1 MKKFFVISLT
11 GLLIILFSTVVFAQK
26 LDFRASGFL
35 EAISV
40 LSSNVAYGDS
50 VYGTIFSRWA
60 SPPLGSWRPDKPGV
74 LASDS
79 GQYDRTDSFLMYRA
93 SLKFDAVMGKELSGT
108 ILFEL
113 DSTRWGDTS
122 SGANFAAGKMGFWT
136 ADRGA
141 LEIKNVYMDFGVPV
155 VPVPMTMRV
164 GLQPLGVRP
173 HMTMITDGMGITAG
187 IKLDPVLI
195 APIYGKA
202 WEGKDASADD
212 VDIYGLHVNAKV
224 GPVTVGGYGVNFN
237 MNTYPVSASSVLAY
251 GVRPSFDAD
260 MWWLGLYTDGKIGP
274 VLLNLDFVLDTGK
287 VERRNST
294 ALKDVDYTGWAFR
307 AKANVPMDKLNF
319 GGTFMYATGAD
330 LKKTNTT
337 GTPGSAAI
345 SPYVS
350 KKVGSYVIPPGSEQW
365 AANQESMIVY
375 GSNITASALP
385 VGMFLHPGAGYA
397 TSMTRGGF
405 GGTWFAKVFAGFKA
419 APWYKVNLE
428 ALYIG
433 DTTKNGN
440 TLGDAVKKGTSI
452 PRDDSTIGWEINLI
466 NEINIYKNLK
476 WDIGFGILF
485 AGDALDQRV
494 GSSFIND
501 SPKNPWIL
509 ATKLKYT
516 F

>member
-11 GLLIILFSTVVFAQK
+11 GLLIMLFSTVVFAQK

-35 EAISV
+35 EAISH
-40 LSSNVAYGDS
+40 LQSNVAYGDPL
-50 VYGTIFSRWA
+50 YGTIFSRWA
-60 SPPLGSWRPDKPGV
+60 APPFGSWRPDKPGV
-74 LASDS
+74 SASDS
-79 GQYDRTDSFLMYRA
+79 GQYDRTDSFLQYRGN
-93 SLKFDAVMGKELSGT
+93 LKFDAVMGKELSGT
-108 ILFEL
+108 IMFEL

-122 SGANFAAGKMGFWT
+122 GDRGKMGYWT
-136 ADRGA
+136 ADRA
-141 LEIKNVYMDFGVPV
+141 AVEIKNVYIDFGVPV
-155 VPVPMTMRV
+155 IPVPMTMRV
-164 GLQPLGVRP
+164 GLQPIGVRP

-187 IKLDPVLI
+187 IKVDPVLI

-224 GPVTVGGYGVNFN
+224 GPVSIGGYGVNFN
-237 MNTYPVSASSVLAY
+237 MNGGYPIPSSVPAY
-251 GVRPSFDAD
+251 GVRPSYDAN
-260 MWWLGLYTDGKIGP
+260 MWWLGLYADGKLGP
-274 VLLNLDFVLDTGK
+274 VLLNLDAVLDTGE
-287 VERRNST
+287 VNSRT
-294 ALKDVDYTGWAFR
+294 NPALKDVDYRGWAFR
-307 AKANVPMDKLNF
+307 AKANVPMDKINF

-330 LKKTNTT
+330 LKKTNAS
-337 GTPGSAAI
+337 GMPGSAQI
-345 SPYVS
+345 SPYLS

-385 VGMFLHPGAGYA
+385 VGMFLHPGAGYP
-397 TSMTRGGF
+397 TGMTRGGF

-419 APWYKVNLE
+419 TPWYKVNLE

-440 TLGDAVKKGTSI
+440 TLGDAVKATGQ
-452 PRDDSTIGWEINLI
+452 PRDDKTIGWEINLI

-476 WDIGFGILF
+476 WDIGLGILF
-485 AGDALDQRV
+485 AGDALDQRI
-494 GSSFIND
+494 GSTFRND
-501 SPKNPWIL
+501 SPKNPWII